1 MQEINVESDA
11 LLFPERG
18 TAAVYSIIQQRFESG
33 IYLLQGWTK
42 NSYCIMNVW
51 RLCMFYWILPY
62 GWF

>member
-33 IYLLQGWTK
+33 IYLLQG
-42 NSYCIMNVW
+42 
-51 RLCMFYWILPY
+51 
-62 GWF
+62 